1 MTYLFYLGLSL
12 GLITAQTTIVYWLPV
27 FSHFYDL
34 LIPFVLYLGL
44 YRSMRES
51 MPIVFF
57 LGFIMDNLSGT
68 PFGLYTTAYFWIF
81 VIVNGGIKFL
91 HVGNQILLLI
101 VIVSGVLIENSI
113 IVGTIILLGRNPYF
127 PAQDFRSIVFQVLWA
142 LFTGPL
148 ILLLIRYTHRQY
160 EKWTDKLVAV
170 FGDTGE

>member
-12 GLITAQTTIVYWLPV
+12 GLITVQTTMIYWLPA

-44 YRSMRES
+44 YRSIRES
-51 MPIVFF
+51 VPVLF
-57 LGFIMDNLSGT
+57 LLGLIMDHLSGT

-91 HVGNQILLLI
+91 HVGNHILLLI

-127 PAQDFRSIVFQVLWA
+127 PAQGFRSIIFQVLWA

-160 EKWTDKLVAV
+160 EKWTDKLVAT
-170 FGDTGE
+170 FGDSGG

>member
-12 GLITAQTTIVYWLPV
+12 GLITVQTTMVYWLPA

-51 MPIVFF
+51 VPVLFF

-127 PAQDFRSIVFQVLWA
+127 PTQDFRSIIFQVLWA

-160 EKWTDKLVAV
+160 EKWTDKLVAT
-170 FGDTGE
+170 FGDSGE

>member
-12 GLITAQTTIVYWLPV
+12 GLITVQTTMVNWLPA
-27 FSHFYDL
+27 FNHFYDL

-51 MPIVFF
+51 VPVLFF
-57 LGFIMDNLSGT
+57 LGLIMDNLSGT

-91 HVGNQILLLI
+91 HVGNQILVLI

-127 PAQDFRSIVFQVLWA
+127 PAQDFRSIVFQILWA
-142 LFTGPL
+142 LLTGPL
-148 ILLLIRYTHRQY
+148 ILFLIRYTHRQY
-160 EKWTDKLVAV
+160 EKWTDKLVAG
-170 FGDTGE
+170 FGESRE

>member
-12 GLITAQTTIVYWLPV
+12 CLITVQTTMVYWLPA

-51 MPIVFF
+51 VPVLFF
-57 LGFIMDNLSGT
+57 LGLIMDNLSGT
-68 PFGLYTTAYFWIF
+68 PFGLHTTAYFWIF
-81 VIVNGGIKFL
+81 VIVNVGVKFL

-127 PAQDFRSIVFQVLWA
+127 PAQDFRSIIFQVLWA

-160 EKWTDKLVAV
+160 EKWTDKLVAA
-170 FGDTGE
+170 FGDSGE